1 MITVDDLKDWMDENG
16 EDVVMDGPYD
26 IQDWDGFGSKV
37 ITEFKKVYN
46 IKTPINPEEWYDNLW
61 NIIGDEGLDYDDVT
75 DLVLNVMAKYLN
87 ENNITEL
94 KY

>member
-26 IQDWDGFGSKV
+26 IQDWDGFGGIV
-37 ITEFKKVYN
+37 IREFKKVYN
-46 IKTPINPEEWYDNLW
+46 IETPVNLEEWCEELW
-61 NIIGDEGLDYDDVT
+61 DIVGNEGLDYDDVM
-75 DLVLNVMAKYLN
+75 DLLLKVMAEYIN